1 MVNANTMFWVI
12 VFRRV
17 SVVLLN
23 TAKSYMTSGKRGL
36 TSVIFR
42 HIFCAY
48 TFVDISLIR
57 TEELEYRG
65 SQTLVLSE

>member
-1 MVNANTMFWVI
+1 M
-12 VFRRV
+12 
-17 SVVLLN
+17 VLLD